1 MVSISI
7 SFQFPLVDLN
17 LRPRALIFVVL
28 MDGVVVG
35 PEVACEQALG
45 SSPLD

>member
-35 PEVACEQALG
+35 PEATGKSL
-45 SSPLD
+45 L